1 MSETLHSFT
10 VSFKNLNS
18 TDIELIQKRLEDL
31 MDEYREDF
39 ETIDSEDGSVLI
51 EGDAP
56 SSKINIGSKRI
67 VGEKTMVMR
76 ENFSDIVAE
85 IRRKKR

>member
-1 MSETLHSFT
+1 MTDTLHSFT
-10 VSFKNLNS
+10 VSFKNLNA

-39 ETIDSEDGSVLI
+39 ETIESEDGSVLI
-51 EGDAP
+51 EGDGP
-56 SSKINIGSKRI
+56 NSKINIGSKRI